1 MIPSSFSREVFVMIG
16 LGTIV
21 NVLAVLGGGAIG
33 LFLRGGMNPRYQ
45 EAVVRVMGLSTIF
58 IGASGAL
65 EHMLAVEGGS
75 LTGLP
80 IRDTLIMILSMAFGT
95 LIGEMLDFDGKL
107 ESFGAWLKQ
116 KATRGEDG
124 RFIEGFVTASL
135 TVCIGAMAIVGSIQ
149 DGLSGNPSTLF
160 TKSVLDFIILIIYA
174 STYGKGA
181 LFSAIPVAI
190 LQGGVTVCAGLLQ
203 PLFSP
208 AVIANLSFLGSMMIF
223 CVGCNLAF
231 QAKFRVANMLPALVL
246 GALGVTF
253 F

>member
-1 MIPSSFSREVFVMIG
+1 MFG

-45 EAVVRVMGLSTIF
+45 EAIVRIMGLSTIF
-58 IGASGAL
+58 IGAAGTL
-65 EHMLAVEGGS
+65 EHMLFVENGA

-80 IRDTLIMILSMAFGT
+80 IKETLIMILSMALGT
-95 LIGEMLDFDGKL
+95 FVGEVLDFDGKL
-107 ESFGAWLKQ
+107 EKFGAWLKE
-116 KATRGEDG
+116 KATRGDDSK
-124 RFIEGFVTASL
+124 FIEGFVTASL

-149 DGLSGNPSTLF
+149 DGLSGDPSTLF
-160 TKSVLDFIILIIYA
+160 TKSILDFIILIIYA

-203 PLFSP
+203 PIFSP
-208 AVIANLSFLGSMMIF
+208 IVIANLSFLGNMMIF

-231 QAKFRVANMLPALVL
+231 QAKFRVANMLPALIF

>member
-1 MIPSSFSREVFVMIG
+1 MFG

-45 EAVVRVMGLSTIF
+45 EAIVRIMGLSTIF
-58 IGASGAL
+58 IGAAGTL
-65 EHMLAVEGGS
+65 EHMLFVENGA

-80 IRDTLIMILSMAFGT
+80 IKETLIMILSMALGT
-95 LIGEMLDFDGKL
+95 FVGEVLDFDGKL
-107 ESFGAWLKQ
+107 EKFGAWLKE
-116 KATRGEDG
+116 KATRGDDSK
-124 RFIEGFVTASL
+124 FIEGFVTASL
-135 TVCIGAMAIVGSIQ
+135 NVCIGAMAIVGSIQ
-149 DGLSGNPSTLF
+149 DGLSGDPSTLF
-160 TKSVLDFIILIIYA
+160 TKSILDFIILIIYA
-174 STYGKGA
+174 STYVKGA

-190 LQGGVTVCAGLLQ
+190 LQGGVTICAGLLQ
-203 PLFSP
+203 PIFSP
-208 AVIANLSFLGSMMIF
+208 IVIANLSFLGNMMIF

-231 QAKFRVANMLPALVL
+231 QAKFRVANMLPALVF

>member
-1 MIPSSFSREVFVMIG
+1 MFG

-45 EAVVRVMGLSTIF
+45 EAIVRIMGLSTIF
-58 IGASGAL
+58 IGAAGTL
-65 EHMLAVEGGS
+65 EHMLFVENGA

-80 IRDTLIMILSMAFGT
+80 IKETLLMILSMALGT
-95 LIGEMLDFDGKL
+95 FVGEVLDFDGKL
-107 ESFGAWLKQ
+107 EKFGAWLKE
-116 KATRGEDG
+116 KATRGDDSK
-124 RFIEGFVTASL
+124 FIEGFVTASL

-149 DGLSGNPSTLF
+149 DGLSGDPSTLF
-160 TKSVLDFIILIIYA
+160 TKSILDFIILIIYA

-190 LQGGVTVCAGLLQ
+190 LQGGVTICAGLLA
-203 PLFSP
+203 PVFSP
-208 AVIANLSFLGSMMIF
+208 IVIANLSFLGNMMIF

-231 QAKFRVANMLPALVL
+231 QAKFRVANMLPALVF

>member
-1 MIPSSFSREVFVMIG
+1 MFG

-21 NVLAVLGGGAIG
+21 NVFAILGGGAIG

-45 EAVVRVMGLSTIF
+45 EAIVRIMGLSTIF
-58 IGASGAL
+58 IGAAGAL
-65 EHMLAVEGGS
+65 EHMLFVDGGK

-80 IRDTLIMILSMAFGT
+80 IKETLLMILSMALGT
-95 LIGEMLDFDGKL
+95 FVGEVLDFDGKL
-107 ESFGAWLKQ
+107 EKFGAWLKE
-116 KATRGEDG
+116 KATRGDDN

-149 DGLSGNPSTLF
+149 DGLSGDPSTLF
-160 TKSVLDFIILIIYA
+160 TKSILDFIILIIYA

-190 LQGGVTVCAGLLQ
+190 LQGGVTLCAGLLS
-203 PLFSP
+203 PFFSP
-208 AVIANLSFLGSMMIF
+208 PVIANLSFLGNMMIF

-231 QAKFRVANMLPALVL
+231 QAKFRVANMLPALIF